1 MNGRLELASGCN
13 CATLPTDWKAIRSD
27 IMAPLDSTAR
37 KQPGEPAP
45 PYRAAPHNIEAEQ
58 ALLGAILVNNEAL
71 YRVSDFLEPPHFFE
85 PIHQQIYDIARSL
98 IRTGKLASPVT
109 LKTFLPAEI
118 DIAGLTLAQYLA
130 RLAAEATTIINAVDY
145 GRTIYDLATRRE
157 LITIGEDMVNVAFD
171 APVDFAPRDQ
181 IEDAE
186 RRLYELAEI
195 GRYGGGFQRFE
206 TALTTAVD
214 MAARAYQREGRLS
227 GLASGLKDLDN
238 KMGGLQASDLIIVA
252 GRPGMG
258 KTALA
263 TNIAYNVAR
272 AWRGE
277 VRADG
282 HIDTVNGG
290 IVGFFSVEMSAEQ
303 LATRIIAEQSGIPSS
318 TIRRGGINERDF
330 EKIKDVAVELQHL
343 PFFIDETGGL
353 TVAQLAARARRL
365 KRQKGLDLVVIDY
378 IQLLQ
383 GSSRRSQENRVQEV
397 TEITTNLKALAKELN
412 VPIMALSQ
420 LSRQVENRDDK
431 RPQLSDLRES
441 GSIEQDADVV
451 MFVFREE
458 YYLSNKEP
466 RPGTDEYTKWQVEMA
481 AVHGKAEI
489 IIGKQ
494 RHGPTGTVN
503 VQFDAAVTRFDNL
516 ARDDQMPE
524 PV

>member
-1 MNGRLELASGCN
+1 MALE
-13 CATLPTDWKAIRSD
+13 
-27 IMAPLDSTAR
+27 STAR
-37 KQPGEPAP
+37 KRVEEPAA
-45 PYRAAPHNIEAEQ
+45 PYRTAPHNIEAEQ
-58 ALLGAILVNNEAL
+58 SLLGAILVNNEAL
-71 YRVSDFLEPPHFFE
+71 YRVSDFLEPEHFFE
-85 PIHQQIYDIARSL
+85 PVHQQLFDIARSL

-109 LKTFLPAEI
+109 LKSFVPAEV
-118 DIAGLTLAQYLA
+118 DIAGMTVGQYLA
-130 RLAAEATTIINAVDY
+130 RLAAEATTIINAADY
-145 GRTIYDLATRRE
+145 GRTVYDLATRRK
-157 LITIGEDMVNVAFD
+157 LIEIGEDMVNGAFD

-186 RRLYELAEI
+186 RRLYDLAEV
-195 GRYGGGFQRFE
+195 GHYGGGFQKFE
-206 TALTTAVD
+206 AALTTAVD
-214 MAARAYQREGRLS
+214 MAAKAWQREGKLS
-227 GLASGLKDLDN
+227 GLASGLRDLDS
-238 KMGGLQASDLIIVA
+238 KMGGLQSSDLIILA

-272 AWRGE
+272 AWQGQ
-277 VRADG
+277 VQADG
-282 HIDTVNGG
+282 HISTVNGG
-290 IVGFFSVEMSAEQ
+290 IVAFFSLEMSAEQ

-330 EKIKDVAVELQHL
+330 EKIKDVSIELQHL
-343 PFFIDETGGL
+343 PMFIDETGGL

-365 KRQKGLDLVVIDY
+365 KRQKGMDLLVIDY

-383 GSSRRSQENRVQEV
+383 GSSRRSENRVQEV

-412 VPIMALSQ
+412 VPIIALSQ

-466 RPGTDEYTKWQVEMA
+466 RPGSEEHLKWQTEMA
-481 AVHGKAEI
+481 AVHAKAEI

-503 VQFDAAVTRFDNL
+503 VHFEAAVTRFDDL
-516 ARDDQMPE
+516 AEGEQIPE
-524 PV
+524 RISDY

>member
-1 MNGRLELASGCN
+1 MALES
-13 CATLPTDWKAIRSD
+13 I
-27 IMAPLDSTAR
+27 AR
-37 KQPGEPAP
+37 KRVEEPAA
-45 PYRAAPHNIEAEQ
+45 PYRIAPHNIEAEQ
-58 ALLGAILVNNEAL
+58 SLLGAILVNNEAL
-71 YRVSDFLEPPHFFE
+71 YRVSDFLEPEHFFE
-85 PIHQQIYDIARSL
+85 PVHQQLFDIARSL

-109 LKTFLPAEI
+109 LKTFVPAEV
-118 DIAGLTLAQYLA
+118 DIAGMTVAQYLA
-130 RLAAEATTIINAVDY
+130 RLAAEATTIINAADY
-145 GRTIYDLATRRE
+145 GRTVYDLATRRK
-157 LITIGEDMVNVAFD
+157 LIEIGEDMVNGAFD

-186 RRLYELAEI
+186 RRLYDLAEV
-195 GRYGGGFQRFE
+195 GRYGGGFQKFE
-206 TALTTAVD
+206 AALTTAVD
-214 MAARAYQREGRLS
+214 MAAKAYQREGKLS
-227 GLASGLKDLDN
+227 GLASGLRDLDS
-238 KMGGLQASDLIIVA
+238 KMGGLQSSDLIILA

-272 AWRGE
+272 AWQGE
-277 VRADG
+277 VQADG
-282 HIDTVNGG
+282 HITTVNGG
-290 IVGFFSVEMSAEQ
+290 IVAFFSLEMSAEQ

-343 PFFIDETGGL
+343 PMFIDETGGL
-353 TVAQLAARARRL
+353 TIAQLAARARRL
-365 KRQKGLDLVVIDY
+365 KRQKGLDLLVIDY
-378 IQLLQ
+378 IQLLS
-383 GSSRRSQENRVQEV
+383 GSSRRSDNRVQEV

-412 VPIMALSQ
+412 VPVIALSQ

-451 MFVFREE
+451 MFVYREE

-466 RPGTDEYTKWQVEMA
+466 RPGSEEHLKWQTEMA
-481 AVHGKAEI
+481 AVHAKAEI

-503 VQFDAAVTRFDNL
+503 VHFEAAVTRFDDL
-516 ARDDQMPE
+516 AEGEQIPE
-524 PV
+524 RISDY